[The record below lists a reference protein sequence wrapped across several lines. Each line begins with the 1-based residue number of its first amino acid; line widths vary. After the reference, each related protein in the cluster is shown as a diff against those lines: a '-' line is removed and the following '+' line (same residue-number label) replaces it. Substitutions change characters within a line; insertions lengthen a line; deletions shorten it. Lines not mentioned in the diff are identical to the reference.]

1 MRTLL
6 IGGGWSNEREVS
18 LTGIRSIRPALEEL
32 GHEVEFF
39 DPASGFHELPN
50 RAAANDFAF
59 INLHGAPGEDGVLQ
73 AVLEQIGCPYQ
84 GSGPKGSLLALD
96 KAASKTLY
104 AARGIPTPEWEL
116 VPMPPATDWRC
127 RLDPP
132 VFVKPHAG
140 GSSLDIVRAATE
152 AEIREAVDR
161 LLAQGDYAL
170 IEERIP
176 GDEITCPVLGDTP
189 LPPILIRPTDPSGFF
204 DYYSKYTPKAAE
216 EICPAPIPEEL
227 TREIS
232 NLALRCHRELGLS
245 GYSRTDFL
253 VRDGRPF
260 ALETNTLPG
269 MTANSLFPQSAAAE
283 GYSFTDLIEELIRL
297 GLSRH
302 CSHETRRP

>member
-1 MRTLL
+1 MRILL

-39 DPASGFHELPN
+39 DPATAFSALPE

-59 INLHGAPGEDGVLQ
+59 INLHGAPGEDGVVQ
-73 AVLEQIGCPYQ
+73 AVLEQTGCPYQ
-84 GSGPKGSLLALD
+84 GSNPKGSLLALD

-104 AARGIPTPEWEL
+104 AARGIPTPDWEF
-116 VPMPPATDWRC
+116 VPMPPAPDWRC

-132 VFVKPHAG
+132 VFLKPHAG
-140 GSSLDIVRAATE
+140 GSSLDVVPAKGQG
-152 AEIREAVDR
+152 EIREGVDR
-161 LLAQGDYAL
+161 LLGQGDYVL
-170 IEERIP
+170 IEESIS
-176 GDEITCPVLGDTP
+176 GEEVTCPVLGERP
-189 LPPILIRPTDPSGFF
+189 LPPILIRPADDSGFF
-204 DYYSKYTPKAAE
+204 DYYSKYTPQAAE

-232 NLALRCHRELGLS
+232 DLALRCHRELGLS
-245 GYSRTDFL
+245 DYSRTDFL

-269 MTANSLFPQSAAAE
+269 MTTNSLFPQAAAVV
-283 GYSFTDLIEELIRL
+283 GYSFTELIAELIRL
-297 GLSRH
+297 GLSR
-302 CSHETRRP
+302 SSSGIQA